1 MMSLN
6 THTHIHTHTCMQRA
20 GVQNPVS
27 SRPTTLN
34 RRMHSPLQPSPGVH
48 VYMLACVLNRFSRVQ
63 LFATLWT
70 VAHQAPLS
78 MVFFRKEYWYG
89 LPFSPPGDPP
99 NPGIVLAPPV
109 LQVES

>member
-6 THTHIHTHTCMQRA
+6 THTHIHTHTSMQRV
-20 GVQNPVS
+20 GFQNPVS

-48 VYMLACVLNRFSRVQ
+48 VYMLAGVLNRFRRVQ

-78 MVFFRKEYWYG
+78 MGLSRQEYWRG
-89 LPFSPPGDPP
+89 LLHPPPGDLPD
-99 NPGIVLAPPV
+99 
-109 LQVES
+109 